1 MNPNRLETVP
11 LPLALH
17 LASYTVVGLFC
28 LLAGVMNLIDPGH
41 ILRLGVPLLV
51 VCGFSWGYVFGILMG
66 RKEVLAL
73 GFLASAVYLAA
84 GLWQLSVDWRL
95 GALFGAIGVYGV
107 AVLAYYGRHI
117 LAYPADSES
126 TRSGAAG
133 SWTMNFPPP

>member
-1 MNPNRLETVP
+1 MSNSRLETVP

-73 GFLASAVYLAA
+73 GFVASAVYLAA

-95 GALFGAIGVYGV
+95 GALLVAIGAYG
-107 AVLAYYGRHI
+107 LAALSYYRKDI
-117 LAYPADSES
+117 LA
-126 TRSGAAG
+126 
-133 SWTMNFPPP
+133 

>member
-41 ILRLGVPLLV
+41 ILRLGVSLLV

-66 RKEVLAL
+66 RKEVLAP

-95 GALFGAIGVYGV
+95 GALVGAIGVYGLALV
-107 AVLAYYGRHI
+107 AFYRRRI
-117 LAYPADSES
+117 LA
-126 TRSGAAG
+126 
-133 SWTMNFPPP
+133 